1 MAEYNG
7 SIELIAGLKPK
18 NNGNFP
24 LVNAPDVLMPD
35 GKRLSEIDFEN
46 LGGGGALAVTFTDV
60 NIGDDMTG
68 TATASHTASEIKAA
82 HDSGKY
88 VYASIDIMGEGIP
101 YYLPLVVSFAND
113 DFSMAAFAIHAGEA
127 FVQVMVA
134 DGNSAEIAF
143 IREGSGGGGDT
154 FPVPFGLNTE
164 TIDATC
170 EVSYSEIA
178 TAVEEGKFVYGILD
192 WVGMPVVLPFKGILS
207 IDGNYALF
215 ETALDFM
222 GLQMSVLIHEN
233 GEIETRASQITDGDG
248 GGDSVAETFPVSFVV
263 DPADFTATCDKT
275 FAEIYSAVG
284 EGKFIYGR
292 FTIMGAVEYLPFM
305 IPFIGFGEDSQPF
318 ALFEGTYEMMGM
330 KGRIAVLADGTVETE
345 MSQITSGGES
355 AAPSVPPTGVDMSRF
370 ESDGIIEE
378 TYADGSMKT
387 TTIEYDS
394 TGNPVKITDGDGN
407 VTEFTW

>member
-24 LVNAPDVLMPD
+24 LLNAPDVLMPD
-35 GKRLSEIDFEN
+35 GRRLSDIDFEN
-46 LGGGGALAVTFTDV
+46 LGGGGALAVTFTD
-60 NIGDDMTG
+60 ITQTEDGRT

-82 HDSGKY
+82 HDSGQY

-101 YYLPLVVSFAND
+101 YYLPLVVSFASD
-113 DFSMAAFAIHAGEA
+113 DFSMAAFGMHMGEA
-127 FVQVMVA
+127 FVQVAVA
-134 DGNSAEIAF
+134 DGNSAEIVF
-143 IREGSGGGGDT
+143 LMEGSGSGGDT
-154 FPVPFGLNTE
+154 FPVPFGLSTE

-178 TAVEEGKFVYGILD
+178 TAVEEGKFVYGMLD
-192 WVGMPVVLPFKGILS
+192 WVGMPVVLPFKGLISLE
-207 IDGNYALF
+207 GTFALF

-233 GEIETRASQITDGDG
+233 GEIETRASQISG
-248 GGDSVAETFPVSFVV
+248 GG
-263 DPADFTATCDKT
+263 
-275 FAEIYSAVG
+275 
-284 EGKFIYGR
+284 
-292 FTIMGAVEYLPFM
+292 
-305 IPFIGFGEDSQPF
+305 
-318 ALFEGTYEMMGM
+318 
-330 KGRIAVLADGTVETE
+330 
-345 MSQITSGGES
+345 GG

-378 TYADGSMKT
+378 TYADGSVKT